1 MCTYKNNR
9 VVYIQIIELETLF
22 QDICEAARFY
32 ADDLEKKLKRN
43 NYYDDN
49 PSYFGVS
56 ESVRHI
62 IVVYFSFVHV

>member
-1 MCTYKNNR
+1 M
-9 VVYIQIIELETLF
+9 F

-32 ADDLEKKLKRN
+32 ADELEKKLKKN

-56 ESVRHI
+56 ESVRHTV
-62 IVVYFSFVHV
+62 VVYFSFVHV